1 MFEMTKPS
9 GDEYAGLGRL
19 LKAAGVP
26 PFRVERLVADLIAE
40 EQKTTRTVLLAEIQR
55 RLDAILAHTRRTL
68 RQTVFE
74 VSCFRKDSGFRN
86 SGIRLALTTL
96 VLAMGAF
103 AGAIAGSNWG
113 ESMNSASCTSGR
125 TEPDLAS
132 VFAGVNWP

>member
-19 LKAAGVP
+19 LKASGVP

-40 EQKTTRTVLLAEIQR
+40 EEKATKTVLLAEIQR
-55 RLDAILAHTRRTL
+55 RLDANLAHTRRTL

-74 VSCFRKDSGFRN
+74 ASCFRKESGFRKN
-86 SGIRLALTTL
+86 GIRLALTTL
-96 VLAMGAF
+96 VLTMGAF

-113 ESMNSASCTSGR
+113 ESMNSVSCTSGR
-125 TEPDLAS
+125 ADPDHAS
-132 VFAGVNWP
+132 DFPEVNWP

>member
-40 EQKTTRTVLLAEIQR
+40 EEKTTRTVLLAEIQR
-55 RLDAILAHTRRTL
+55 RLDANLAHTRRTL

-74 VSCFRKDSGFRN
+74 ASCFRKESGFRKN
-86 SGIRLALTTL
+86 GIRLTLTTL
-96 VLAMGAF
+96 VLAIGAF
-103 AGAIAGSNWG
+103 AGAIAGSKWG
-113 ESMNSASCTSGR
+113 GSMDSVSCTSGR
-125 TEPDLAS
+125 AGSDHAS
-132 VFAGVNWP
+132 DFSEVNRP